1 MSGPSSVHT
10 TRQPRDTGFPEPFS
24 SMRNTTLPHPD
35 ADVSPNACI
44 GQDDVHADL
53 VMKRSTLPFLHRS
66 KKHKKTLGHGTLP
79 VQLAA
84 TPSAVSLVPS
94 LTAPSTLQHAP
105 TREGA
110 AAAAQQQ
117 QRQHSG
123 SQPSII
129 ETPPSPTASKYA
141 RDSFATTTRDDDET
155 PPTSPDDETKSS
167 RGLFGKLRRHH

>member
-10 TRQPRDTGFPEPFS
+10 IRQPRDTGFPEPFS
-24 SMRNTTLPHPD
+24 SRRNTTLPHPD
-35 ADVSPNACI
+35 ADLSPNACI

-53 VMKRSTLPFLHRS
+53 VMRRSTLPFLHRS

-79 VQLAA
+79 IQLAA

-94 LTAPSTLQHAP
+94 TAPSTVQHAP
-105 TREGA
+105 TREGGGGA
-110 AAAAQQQ
+110 QQ

-129 ETPPSPTASKYA
+129 ETPPSPIASKHA
-141 RDSFATTTRDDDET
+141 RDSFATTTRDDEET
-155 PPTSPDDETKSS
+155 PPTSPDDASTRSS

>member
-10 TRQPRDTGFPEPFS
+10 IRQPRDTGFPEPFS

-35 ADVSPNACI
+35 ADLSPNACI

-53 VMKRSTLPFLHRS
+53 VMRRSTLPFLHRS

-79 VQLAA
+79 TQLAA

-94 LTAPSTLQHAP
+94 TAPSTLQHAP
-105 TREGA
+105 TREDGGGA
-110 AAAAQQQ
+110 QQ
-117 QRQHSG
+117 QRQHSD

-129 ETPPSPTASKYA
+129 ETPPSPIASKHA
-141 RDSFATTTRDDDET
+141 RDSFATTARDDEET
-155 PPTSPDDETKSS
+155 PPTSPDDASTRSS

>member
-10 TRQPRDTGFPEPFS
+10 IRQPRDTGFPEPFS
-24 SMRNTTLPHPD
+24 SRRNTTLPHPD
-35 ADVSPNACI
+35 ADLSPNACI

-53 VMKRSTLPFLHRS
+53 VMRRSTLPFLHRS

-79 VQLAA
+79 IQLAA

-94 LTAPSTLQHAP
+94 TAPSTVQHAP
-105 TREGA
+105 TREGGGA
-110 AAAAQQQ
+110 QQ

-129 ETPPSPTASKYA
+129 ETPPSPIASKHA
-141 RDSFATTTRDDDET
+141 RDSIATTTRDDEET
-155 PPTSPDDETKSS
+155 PPTSPDDASTRSS
-167 RGLFGKLRRHH
+167 RGLFGKLHRHH